1 VRLTALT
8 FASPPAP
15 VMNTSGYGLGV
26 VAKACGNISSTQA
39 SRGKRQ
45 SSPSGQNHIRHVP
58 RPLLGLEESRQ
69 DVATIKAWPFLHTQT
84 KVDGYAFDVETG
96 RVRKGFGCEN
106 SADFDAGT
114 G

>member
-1 VRLTALT
+1 
-8 FASPPAP
+8 
-15 VMNTSGYGLGV
+15 